1 MKIQYMCEECG
12 KSFPTEEAARVC
24 EAKHIEARNKAK
36 KDKEELD
43 RMISQY
49 IEASATLDKLGQDI
63 AKKSNMPFWWAY
75 LDYVSRNE

>member
-49 IEASATLDKLGQDI
+49 MEASATLDKLGQDI
-63 AKKSNMPFWWAY
+63 AKRSKLPLSWM
-75 LDYVSRNE
+75 LISHMSRR

>member
-49 IEASATLDKLGQDI
+49 MEASATLDKLGQDI
-63 AKKSNMPFWWAY
+63 AKKSKLPLSWM
-75 LDYVSRNE
+75 LISRMSRR

>member
-49 IEASATLDKLGQDI
+49 MEASATLDKLGQDI
-63 AKKSNMPFWWAY
+63 AKKSKLPLSWM
-75 LDYVSRNE
+75 LISHMSRR

>member
-49 IEASATLDKLGQDI
+49 MEASTTLDKLGQDI
-63 AKKSNMPFWWAY
+63 AKKSKLPLSWLLISHM
-75 LDYVSRNE
+75 SRK

>member
-1 MKIQYMCEECG
+1 MKVQYMCEECG
-12 KSFPTEEAARVC
+12 NSFPTEEAAQAC

-49 IEASATLDKLGQDI
+49 MEASATLDKLGQDI
-63 AKKSNMPFWWAY
+63 AKKSKLPLSWM
-75 LDYVSRNE
+75 LISHMSRR

>member
-43 RMISQY
+43 KMISQY
-49 IEASATLDKLGQDI
+49 MEASATLDKLGQDI
-63 AKKSNMPFWWAY
+63 AKKSKLPLSWM
-75 LDYVSRNE
+75 LISHMSRR